1 MAPIGGL
8 SQKFSQKLIENTG
21 VLVYF
26 LMFLKELHIYVIGIG
41 VNRNR
46 CHYVASLIMM
56 WVLGF
61 KYPFNFSYSI

>member
-8 SQKFSQKLIENTG
+8 SQKFSQELIENTG

-46 CHYVASLIMM
+46 CQSLNCELM
-56 WVLGF
+56 LD
-61 KYPFNFSYSI
+61 N

>member
-8 SQKFSQKLIENTG
+8 SQKFSQELIENTG

-41 VNRNR
+41 RNR
-46 CHYVASLIMM
+46 VIISLN
-56 WVLGF
+56 VPG
-61 KYPFNFSYSI
+61 K